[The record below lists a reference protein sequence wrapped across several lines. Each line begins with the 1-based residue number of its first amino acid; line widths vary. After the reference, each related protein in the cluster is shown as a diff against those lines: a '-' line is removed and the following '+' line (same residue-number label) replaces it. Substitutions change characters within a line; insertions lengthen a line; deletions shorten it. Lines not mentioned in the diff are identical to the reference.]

1 MQKCSINEISE
12 GKNKHQN
19 LLSKKSHEL
28 AFVERWTMRQAQ
40 CLCTLGPQKG
50 F

>member
-1 MQKCSINEISE
+1 MQKCRINEISE

-19 LLSKKSHEL
+19 LLSKKSSEL
-28 AFVERWTMRQAQ
+28 AFVEHWAMRQAQ
-40 CLCTLGPQKG
+40 GFCMLGPQKG